1 MFLLHAPLE
10 RWVFLLILSVYPYDL
25 LSQVVNLRLGTT
37 NQNLFYQYV
46 KEQTPLC
53 GWESNPQPWLY
64 KNPALTVELPH
75 SDCLTLQIYNFYP
88 NQQVFNQ
95 FFFEASARF
104 ELANKSFADSPLKPL
119 GYKAVGVQWEL
130 ASLRHLHKLL
140 LFRVTDGAR
149 THDLLDHNQAL
160 LPTELQPTCCAPW
173 RIRTSD
179 PLGVNEMLWTNWAK
193 GAFAGHRLTCC
204 ECTFHLVPLWYY
216 DFFCDPVG
224 TRTRNPLI
232 KSEVL

>member
-119 GYKAVGVQWEL
+119 GY
-130 ASLRHLHKLL
+130 RT
-140 LFRVTDGAR
+140 LFICR
-149 THDLLDHNQAL
+149 
-160 LPTELQPTCCAPW
+160 
-173 RIRTSD
+173 
-179 PLGVNEMLWTNWAK
+179 
-193 GAFAGHRLTCC
+193 F
-204 ECTFHLVPLWYY
+204 
-216 DFFCDPVG
+216 
-224 TRTRNPLI
+224 TRTRTWTDCLEGSSSIPWTMNPWCPRQDSNLW
-232 KSEVL
+232 LPH

>member
-75 SDCLTLQIYNFYP
+75 SDCLTLQIYNFYLY
-88 NQQVFNQ
+88 QQVFAH
-95 FFFEASARF
+95 FFWG
-104 ELANKSFADSPLKPL
+104 L
-119 GYKAVGVQWEL
+119 GQ
-130 ASLRHLHKLL
+130 
-140 LFRVTDGAR
+140 
-149 THDLLDHNQAL
+149 
-160 LPTELQPTCCAPW
+160 
-173 RIRTSD
+173 IRTD
-179 PLGVNEMLWTNWAK
+179 E
-193 GAFAGHRLTCC
+193 
-204 ECTFHLVPLWYY
+204 
-216 DFFCDPVG
+216 
-224 TRTRNPLI
+224 
-232 KSEVL
+232 

>member
-75 SDCLTLQIYNFYP
+75 NDCFVVQIYYKNSITSKFL
-88 NQQVFNQ
+88 NN
-95 FFFEASARF
+95 FFFEVPSGF
-104 ELANKSFADSPLKPL
+104 EPPNKSFADSPLKPL

-140 LFRVTDGAR
+140 LFRVTDGTR
-149 THDLLDHNQAL
+149 THDILNHNQ
-160 LPTELQPTCCAPW
+160 
-173 RIRTSD
+173 
-179 PLGVNEMLWTNWAK
+179 VFFLWTTDTILCTLMVSN
-193 GAFAGHRLTCC
+193 HRPSACKADAL
-204 ECTFHLVPLWYY
+204 PL
-216 DFFCDPVG
+216 
-224 TRTRNPLI
+224 
-232 KSEVL
+232 S

>member
-75 SDCLTLQIYNFYP
+75 SDCLTVQIYNFYP

-95 FFFEASARF
+95 FFLRSR
-104 ELANKSFADSPLKPL
+104 SDS
-119 GYKAVGVQWEL
+119 
-130 ASLRHLHKLL
+130 
-140 LFRVTDGAR
+140 
-149 THDLLDHNQAL
+149 N
-160 LPTELQPTCCAPW
+160 W
-173 RIRTSD
+173 RIRVLQTP
-179 PLGVNEMLWTNWAK
+179 PLS
-193 GAFAGHRLTCC
+193 
-204 ECTFHLVPLWYY
+204 HL
-216 DFFCDPVG
+216 G
-224 TRTRNPLI
+224 TRPFGWPMGIEPTTFWTTIRRSNLLSYGQHVCTLKDSNLRPSRCKRDALNQL
-232 KSEVL
+232 S